1 MGYVWGARAV
11 SRRELFVRT
20 HVPGLDDIIPGFP
33 EGGLILVAGL
43 PGTGK
48 TVFGMTFIYRGASI
62 GGEPGVYVS
71 TCESRE
77 RFLQLAS
84 RLGMD
89 FGRLM
94 MEGLAEHLWIPLT
107 AEEGVSM
114 SVNTVL
120 ERVESLG
127 ARRLV
132 IDSFTALKQQF
143 KSPGEARIFLQTLLS
158 KILEKLRCT
167 TLLIKE
173 GEPLAEAPD
182 FEEYVADGV
191 LCLRRRY
198 FERRPI
204 RRLEILKLRGAE
216 LRNPR
221 LICTIKDGFRV
232 IPPTRIPAP
241 AKTPEHGP
249 SELWPP
255 PDPPGAYTTGIL
267 DLDRELGGYQPGSTM
282 LMEIDPRLTFREYNM
297 IVGPMTAGFV
307 LKGRHQLTIPSG
319 GVSPDLLRESF
330 RVYGVDEQAFFERHH
345 IFYERSAVIEKMP
358 NVIEVDLRFADDVGR
373 GITELMLRLVR
384 ETGGPVLVAMGV
396 DRIVRFAGEEG
407 LKLLSMAQDL
417 VRALRC
423 LMLWIVKPTMPWLIE
438 RLAPIADVH
447 LKITRRHGC
456 MLIHGVKPRTPLYAI
471 QLDPRKSPPIPEL
484 VSIV

>member
-1 MGYVWGARAV
+1 MV

-48 TVFGMTFIYRGASI
+48 TVFGMTFIYRGASV
-62 GGEPGVYVS
+62 GDEPGVYIS
-71 TCESRE
+71 TCESKE

-84 RLGMD
+84 KLGMD
-89 FGRLM
+89 FGELM
-94 MEGLAEHLWIPLT
+94 RKGLVEHLWIPLT

-114 SVNTVL
+114 SVNTAL

-167 TLLIKE
+167 TILIKE
-173 GEPLAEAPD
+173 GEALAEAPD
-182 FEEYVADGV
+182 FEEYVVDGV
-191 LCLRRRY
+191 LCLRKGY

-204 RRLEILKLRGAE
+204 RWLEIMKLRGAE
-216 LRNPR
+216 LRNTR
-221 LICTIKDGFRV
+221 LICTIKDGFKV
-232 IPPTRIPAP
+232 ISPTSIFAPTRIP
-241 AKTPEHGP
+241 EHG
-249 SELWPP
+249 SFELWP
-255 PDPPGAYTTGIL
+255 PDPPGAYTTGIPG
-267 DLDRELGGYQPGSTM
+267 LDRELGGYQPGSTV
-282 LMEIDPRLTFREYNM
+282 LVEIDPRLTFREYNV
-297 IVGPMTAGFV
+297 IVGPTMAGFV

-330 RVYGVDEQAFFERHH
+330 RGYGVSEQEFLERHH
-345 IFYERSAVIEKMP
+345 IFYERSAVIEKAP

-373 GITELMLRLVR
+373 RITELMLRLVK
-384 ETGGPVLVAMGV
+384 ETGEPVLAAMGV
-396 DRIVRFAGEEG
+396 DRIIRFAGEEG
-407 LKLLSMAQDL
+407 LKLLSIVQDL

-456 MLIHGVKPRTPLYAI
+456 MLIYGVKPRTPLYAI